1 MLRHIAYN
9 PTTGA
14 IIECN
19 CINTLKKAIKANQ
32 RYDNGGRWV
41 FAHKRYANDTV
52 DSVLTRKLGG
62 PAWVI

>member
-9 PTTGA
+9 PTTGV

-19 CINTLKKAIKANQ
+19 CINVLKRAVKANQ
-32 RYDNGGRWV
+32 RYDNGGQWV